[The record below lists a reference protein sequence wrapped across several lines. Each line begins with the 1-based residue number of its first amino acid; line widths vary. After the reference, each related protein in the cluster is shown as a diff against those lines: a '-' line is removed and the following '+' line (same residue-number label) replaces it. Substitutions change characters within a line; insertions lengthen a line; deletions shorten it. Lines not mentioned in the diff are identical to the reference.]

1 MTGSKAGRP
10 DRGVLGATGVLLVVG
25 LNMVYSA
32 SYVVAHNS
40 PGLASDTYFLVRQ
53 AVFAVVGLTGLGLAQ
68 AVDYHLWRRASVP
81 FIVVSVALLVTVLVS
96 RLGHAAYGAQRWLQ
110 VGPLVLQ
117 PGEFAKLALILY
129 LADWLSRRQD
139 RLDDVRQVALPFAIA
154 VGTIFGLVVL
164 QPDLGSAFV
173 IGATAVGM
181 YFVAGA
187 PLRHL
192 VLGLAGGTIGIVGLI
207 FGAAYR
213 LDRVRSY
220 LHATPDPLG
229 IDWNITQA
237 KIALGSGGI
246 LGRGLGASRQKFY
259 YLPNA
264 HTDAIFAV
272 VGEELGLVGGLL
284 VLVLFATIAYRGL
297 RIARDAP
304 DAYGALIATG
314 ITWSLV
320 LQAFV
325 NVGVVTAVLPF
336 TGIPL
341 PFISYGGS
349 SLVESLVG
357 VGILLNVSRHVVFQ
371 RFGARPGGGFSLH
384 PRLRQKLPF
393 VAVGRS
399 G

>member
-1 MTGSKAGRP
+1 MIGLKVGRP
-10 DRGVLGATGVLLVVG
+10 DRGILGATAVLLVLG

-53 AVFAVVGLTGLGLAQ
+53 GVFAAIGLAGLGLTQ
-68 AVDYHLWRRASVP
+68 AVDYRRWRRASVP
-81 FIVVSVALLVTVLVS
+81 FMVATVALLITVLVS

-110 VGPLVLQ
+110 IGPLALQ
-117 PGEFAKLALILY
+117 PAEFAKLALILY

-139 RLDDVRQVALPFAIA
+139 RVDDARQVAVPFALT
-154 VGTIFGLVVL
+154 VGTVFGLVVL

-192 VLGLAGGTIGIVGLI
+192 ILGLVGGAVGILFLI

-237 KIALGSGGI
+237 KIALGSGGV

-272 VGEELGLVGGLL
+272 VGEELGLIGGLL
-284 VLVLFATIAYRGL
+284 VLALFATIAYRGL
-297 RIARDAP
+297 CIARDAP

-349 SLVESLVG
+349 SLVESLVS
-357 VGILLNVSRHVVFQ
+357 VGILLNVSRHVALP
-371 RFGARPGGGFSLH
+371 RFGATSNGAFW
-384 PRLRQKLPF
+384 PREKPPF
-393 VAVGRS
+393 VVVGRD

>member
-1 MTGSKAGRP
+1 MIGLKVGRP
-10 DRGVLGATGVLLVVG
+10 DRGILGATAVLLVLG

-53 AVFAVVGLTGLGLAQ
+53 GVFAAIGLAGLGLTQ
-68 AVDYHLWRRASVP
+68 AVDYRRWRRASVP
-81 FIVVSVALLVTVLVS
+81 FMVAAVALLITILVS

-110 VGPLVLQ
+110 IGPLALQ
-117 PGEFAKLALILY
+117 PAEFAKLALILY

-139 RLDDVRQVALPFAIA
+139 RVDDARQVAVPFALT
-154 VGTIFGLVVL
+154 VGTVFGLVVL

-192 VLGLAGGTIGIVGLI
+192 ILGLVGGAVGILFLI

-237 KIALGSGGI
+237 KIALGSGGV

-272 VGEELGLVGGLL
+272 VGEELGLIGGLL
-284 VLVLFATIAYRGL
+284 VLALFATIAYRGL
-297 RIARDAP
+297 CIARDAP

-349 SLVESLVG
+349 SLVESLVS
-357 VGILLNVSRHVVFQ
+357 VGILLNVSRHVALP
-371 RFGARPGGGFSLH
+371 RFGATSNGAFW
-384 PRLRQKLPF
+384 PREKPPF
-393 VAVGRS
+393 VVVGRD